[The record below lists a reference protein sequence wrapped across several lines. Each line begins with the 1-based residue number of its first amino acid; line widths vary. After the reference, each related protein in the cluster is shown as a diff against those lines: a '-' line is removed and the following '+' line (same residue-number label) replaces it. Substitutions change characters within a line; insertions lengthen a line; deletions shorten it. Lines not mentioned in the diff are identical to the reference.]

1 MAMEEIK
8 VKDLPDLTSPRT
20 VRELFEEHGLQ
31 PRKQL
36 GQNFLIDANIVR
48 KIAAVVDVSP
58 GDAVIEVG
66 PGAGALTHALAL
78 SGADLLA
85 VEVDRGLAAMLNN
98 LFQPWPEVKILH
110 QDILKITWTDLI
122 ARFFPQS
129 VSIKLVSNLPYVISG
144 PFIYALLKENFPF
157 QSAVLMLQK
166 EVAHRLVADPGDS
179 DYGGLSILCQYYSSG
194 KILFD
199 VSHNVFWPRPKVG
212 SAVLKLEP
220 KHRELAAKEEEQLWF
235 LVQGVFQ
242 QRRKTMLN
250 SLLRL
255 LPHPRD
261 LIVSLMEEAQVD
273 PAIRPE
279 QLSVDQFAK
288 LAQITYNYPS

>member
-1 MAMEEIK
+1 M
-8 VKDLPDLTSPRT
+8 KDIPDLTSPRI
-20 VRELFEEHGLQ
+20 VRALFEEYGLQ

-48 KIAAVVDVSP
+48 KIAAVVDARP
-58 GDAVIEVG
+58 GDALIEVG
-66 PGAGALTHALAL
+66 PGAGALTHALVL

-85 VEVDRGLAAMLNN
+85 VEVDRGLAAMLNG
-98 LFQPWPEVKILH
+98 LFQPWPAVRILH
-110 QDILKITWTDLI
+110 QDILKVTWSDLI
-122 ARFFPQS
+122 FRFFPAS
-129 VSIKLVSNLPYVISG
+129 ASIKLVSNLPYVISG
-144 PFIYALLKENFPF
+144 PFIYALLKESFPF
-157 QSAVLMLQK
+157 ESAVLMLQK
-166 EVAHRLVADPGDS
+166 EVAHRLVAEPGDS
-179 DYGGLSILCQYYSSG
+179 DYGGLSVLCQYYTTG

-220 KHRELAAKEEEQLWF
+220 GRRELAVKEEEQLWF

-255 LPHPRD
+255 LPHPRK
-261 LIVSLMEEAQVD
+261 LIISLMEEAQVD

-279 QLSVDQFAK
+279 QLNVGQFAK

>member
-1 MAMEEIK
+1 MI
-8 VKDLPDLTSPRT
+8 DIPDLTSPRI
-20 VRELFEEHGLQ
+20 VRALFEEYGLQ

-48 KIAAVVDVSP
+48 KIAAVVDARP

-66 PGAGALTHALAL
+66 PGAGALTHALVL

-85 VEVDRGLAAMLNN
+85 VEVDRGLAAMLDG
-98 LFQPWPEVKILH
+98 LFQPWPEVRILH
-110 QDILKITWTDLI
+110 QDILKVTWSDLI
-122 ARFFPQS
+122 FRFFPAS
-129 VSIKLVSNLPYVISG
+129 ASIKLVSNLPYVISG
-144 PFIYALLKENFPF
+144 PFIYALLKESFPF
-157 QSAVLMLQK
+157 ESAVLMLQK
-166 EVAHRLVADPGDS
+166 EVAHRLVAEPGDS
-179 DYGGLSILCQYYSSG
+179 DYGGLSVLCQYYTTG

-220 KHRELAAKEEEQLWF
+220 GRRELAAKEEEQLWF

-255 LPHPRD
+255 LPHPRN
-261 LIVSLMEEAQVD
+261 LIISLMEEAQVD

-279 QLSVDQFAK
+279 QLNVGQFAK

>member
-1 MAMEEIK
+1 M
-8 VKDLPDLTSPRT
+8 KDIPDLTSPRV
-20 VRELFEEHGLQ
+20 VRALFEEYGLQ

-48 KIAAVVDVSP
+48 KIAAFVDARP

-85 VEVDRGLAAMLNN
+85 VEVDRGLAAMLDG
-98 LFQPWPEVKILH
+98 LFQPWPQVRILH
-110 QDILKITWTDLI
+110 QDILKVTWSDLI
-122 ARFFPQS
+122 LRFLPDSAS
-129 VSIKLVSNLPYVISG
+129 VKLVSNLPYVISG
-144 PFIYALLKENFPF
+144 PFIYALLKESFPF
-157 QSAVLMLQK
+157 ESAVLMLQK

-179 DYGGLSILCQYYSSG
+179 DYGGLSVLCQYYTAG

-220 KHRELAAKEEEQLWF
+220 TRRELAAKEEEQLWF

-255 LPHPRD
+255 LPHPRN
-261 LIVSLMEEAQVD
+261 LIISLMEEAQID

-279 QLSVDQFAK
+279 QLNVGQFAK

>member
-1 MAMEEIK
+1 MSI
-8 VKDLPDLTSPRT
+8 PDLTSPRT
-20 VRELFEEHGLQ
+20 VRALFEEYGLQ

-48 KIAAVVDVSP
+48 KIAAFVDVRP
-58 GDAVIEVG
+58 GDAVIEIG

-78 SGADLLA
+78 SGADLVA
-85 VEVDRGLAAMLNN
+85 VEVDRGLAAMLNG
-98 LFQPWPEVKILH
+98 LFQPLPDVKILH
-110 QDILKITWTDLI
+110 QDILKVTWADLI
-122 ARFFPQS
+122 LRFFPAS
-129 VSIKLVSNLPYVISG
+129 ASIKLVSNLPYVISG
-144 PFIYALLKENFPF
+144 PFIYALLKESFPF
-157 QSAVLMLQK
+157 ESAVLMLQK
-166 EVAHRLVADPGDS
+166 EVAHRLVADPGDT
-179 DYGGLSILCQYYSSG
+179 DYGGLSVLCQYYTTG

-220 KHRELAAKEEEQLWF
+220 KRRELAMKEEEQLWF

-261 LIVSLMEEAQVD
+261 LIIALMEEAQVD

-279 QLSVDQFAK
+279 QLNVGQFAK
-288 LAQITYNYPS
+288 LAQITYNYSS

>member
-1 MAMEEIK
+1 
-8 VKDLPDLTSPRT
+8 VKDIPDLTSPRI
-20 VRELFEEHGLQ
+20 VRALFEEYGLQ

-48 KIAAVVDVSP
+48 KIAAFVDVRS

-85 VEVDRGLAAMLNN
+85 VEVDRGLAAMLDG

-110 QDILKITWTDLI
+110 QDILKVTWAELI
-122 ARFFPQS
+122 SRFFPAS
-129 VSIKLVSNLPYVISG
+129 ASIKLVSNLPYVISG
-144 PFIYALLKENFPF
+144 PFIYALLKESFPF

-166 EVAHRLVADPGDS
+166 EVAQRLVAAPGDG
-179 DYGGLSILCQYYSSG
+179 DYGGLSVLCQYYTTG

-199 VSHNVFWPRPKVG
+199 VSHNVFWPRPTVG

-220 KHRELAAKEEEQLWF
+220 KRRELAAKEEEQLWF

-255 LPHPRD
+255 LPHPRN
-261 LIVSLMEEAQVD
+261 LIISLMEEAQVE
-273 PAIRPE
+273 PTIRPE
-279 QLSVDQFAK
+279 QLTVDQFAK

>member
-1 MAMEEIK
+1 
-8 VKDLPDLTSPRT
+8 VKDIPDLTSPRI
-20 VRELFEEHGLQ
+20 VRALFEEYGLQ

-48 KIAAVVDVSP
+48 KIAAVVDARP
-58 GDAVIEVG
+58 GDALIEVG

-85 VEVDRGLAAMLNN
+85 VEVDRGLAAMLDG
-98 LFQPWPEVKILH
+98 LFQSWPEVKILH
-110 QDILKITWTDLI
+110 QNILKVTWAELI
-122 ARFFPQS
+122 SRFFPAS
-129 VSIKLVSNLPYVISG
+129 ASIKLVSNLPYVISG
-144 PFIYALLKENFPF
+144 PFIYALLKESFPF

-166 EVAHRLVADPGDS
+166 EVAHRLVAAPGDS
-179 DYGGLSILCQYYSSG
+179 DYGGLSVLCQYYTTG

-199 VSHNVFWPRPKVG
+199 VSHNVFWPRPNVG

-220 KHRELAAKEEEQLWF
+220 GRRELAVKEEEQLWF

-255 LPHPRD
+255 LPHPRN
-261 LIVSLMEEAQVD
+261 LIISLMEEAQVE
-273 PAIRPE
+273 PTIRPE
-279 QLSVDQFAK
+279 QLTVDQFAK

>member
-1 MAMEEIK
+1 MKNI
-8 VKDLPDLTSPRT
+8 PDLTSPRI
-20 VRELFEEHGLQ
+20 VRALFEECGLQ

-48 KIAAVVDVSP
+48 KIAACVDARP

-85 VEVDRGLAAMLNN
+85 VEVDRGLAALLND
-98 LFQPWPEVKILH
+98 LFQPWPKVRILH

-122 ARFFPQS
+122 SRFFPAS
-129 VSIKLVSNLPYVISG
+129 ASIKLVSNLPYVISG
-144 PFIYALLKENFPF
+144 PFIYALLKESFPF
-157 QSAVLMLQK
+157 ESAVLMLQK
-166 EVAHRLVADPGDS
+166 EVAHRLVAAPGDS
-179 DYGGLSILCQYYSSG
+179 DYGGLSVLCQYYTSG

-199 VSHNVFWPRPKVG
+199 VTHNVFWPRPKVG

-220 KHRELAAKEEEQLWF
+220 GRRELAAKEEEQLWF

-255 LPHPRD
+255 LPHPRN
-261 LIVSLMEEAQVD
+261 LIISLMEEAQVD

-279 QLSVDQFAK
+279 QLNVRQFAK
-288 LAQITYNYPS
+288 LAQITYNYPN

>member
-1 MAMEEIK
+1 M
-8 VKDLPDLTSPRT
+8 KDIPDLTSPRI
-20 VRELFEEHGLQ
+20 VRELFEEYGLQ

-48 KIAAVVDVSP
+48 KIAAVVDVRP
-58 GDAVIEVG
+58 GEAVIEVG

-85 VEVDRGLAAMLNN
+85 VEVDRGLAAMLDG
-98 LFQPWPEVKILH
+98 LFKSWPQVRILH
-110 QDILKITWTDLI
+110 KDILKVTWADLI
-122 ARFFPQS
+122 SRFFPASAS
-129 VSIKLVSNLPYVISG
+129 VKLVSNLPYVISG
-144 PFIYALLKENFPF
+144 PFIYALLKESIPF
-157 QSAVLMLQK
+157 QSTVLMLQK
-166 EVAHRLVADPGDS
+166 EVAHRLVAAPGDS
-179 DYGGLSILCQYYSSG
+179 DYGGLSVLCQYYSSG

-212 SAVLKLEP
+212 SAVLRLEP
-220 KHRELAAKEEEQLWF
+220 RHRELAAKEEDQLWF

-255 LPHPRD
+255 LPHPRN
-261 LIVSLMEEAQVD
+261 LIIDIMEEARVE

-279 QLSVDQFAK
+279 QLSVGQFAK

>member
-1 MAMEEIK
+1 MI
-8 VKDLPDLTSPRT
+8 DIPDLTSPRI
-20 VRELFEEHGLQ
+20 VRALFEEYGLQ

-48 KIAAVVDVSP
+48 KIAAFVDVRP

-85 VEVDRGLAAMLNN
+85 VEVDRGLAAMLGG

-110 QDILKITWTDLI
+110 QDILKVTWSDLI
-122 ARFFPQS
+122 FRFFPAS
-129 VSIKLVSNLPYVISG
+129 ASIKLVSNLPYVISG
-144 PFIYALLKENFPF
+144 PFIYALLKESFPF
-157 QSAVLMLQK
+157 ESAILMLQK
-166 EVAHRLVADPGDS
+166 EVAHRLVAEPGDS
-179 DYGGLSILCQYYSSG
+179 DYGGLSVLCQYYTTG

-220 KHRELAAKEEEQLWF
+220 GRRELAAKEEEQLWF

-255 LPHPRD
+255 LPHPRN
-261 LIVSLMEEAQVD
+261 LIISLMEEAQVD

-279 QLSVDQFAK
+279 QLNVGQFAK

>member
-1 MAMEEIK
+1 M
-8 VKDLPDLTSPRT
+8 KDIPDLTSPRI
-20 VRELFEEHGLQ
+20 VRDLFEEYGLQ

-48 KIAAVVDVSP
+48 KIATFVDVRP

-85 VEVDRGLAAMLNN
+85 VEVDRGLAAMLGG
-98 LFQPWPEVKILH
+98 LFQSWPKVKILH
-110 QDILKITWTDLI
+110 QDILKVTWSDLI
-122 ARFFPQS
+122 FRFFPAS
-129 VSIKLVSNLPYVISG
+129 ASIKLVSNLPYVISG
-144 PFIYALLKENFPF
+144 PFIYALLKERFPF
-157 QSAVLMLQK
+157 ESAVLMLQK
-166 EVAHRLVADPGDS
+166 EVAHRLVAGPGDS
-179 DYGGLSILCQYYSSG
+179 DYGGLSVLCQYYTSG

-220 KHRELAAKEEEQLWF
+220 RRRELAAKEEEQLWF

-255 LPHPRD
+255 LPHPRN
-261 LIVSLMEEAQVD
+261 LIISLMEEAQVD
-273 PAIRPE
+273 PATRPE
-279 QLSVDQFAK
+279 QLNVGQFAK